1 MPLNKEALIRYRVIN
16 RCLVD
21 YRYVS
26 KNRLMAACHD
36 ALDHE
41 IGERTLEQDIHEMK
55 YDRHLGYEAPI
66 EFSKE
71 HGGYYYTE
79 PDFTIDNIPINEDEL
94 EALTFAATMF
104 DQYKHIGIFST
115 FSGAVQKIVD
125 AVNIRRI
132 MKESSSYPFVEF
144 ESAPMIKGSE
154 FLPVILGA
162 IKDRKVLT
170 FQYQRFEAQKSFR
183 HILHPYYLKEYRN
196 RWYLIGYHHELKE
209 IRTYGLDRIIEVQE
223 EPSLEFQDTG
233 FNPAEYFQTTIG
245 INVPHEKP
253 QHVILRFSA
262 NQGKYVLT
270 QPIHESQE
278 VIEMGNDFITVS
290 LDIVPNYELYA
301 IILGWGDQ
309 VEVMEPSEVRGK
321 VMEILEGALGLYVE
335 RPDF

>member
-21 YRYVS
+21 YKYVS

-66 EFSKE
+66 EYSKE
-71 HGGYYYTE
+71 KGGYYYTE
-79 PDFTIDNIPINEDEL
+79 PDFTIDNIPINEEEL

-132 MKESSSYPFVEF
+132 LKESPSYPFVEF
-144 ESAPMIKGSE
+144 ENAPMIKGSE
-154 FLPVILGA
+154 FLPVILNA
-162 IKDRKVLT
+162 IKDRKVLS
-170 FQYQRFEAQKSFR
+170 FLYQRFEAPKAYR
-183 HILHPYYLKEYRN
+183 HILHPYFLKEYRN

-209 IRTYGLDRIIEVQE
+209 IRTYGLDRIVKVQE
-223 EPSLEFQDTG
+223 EPALDFQDTC
-233 FNPAEYFQTTIG
+233 FNPVEYFQSTVG
-245 INVPHEKP
+245 IIVPDNKP
-253 QHVILRFSA
+253 QHIILRFSA
-262 NQGKYVLT
+262 KQGKYILT

-278 VIEMGNDFITVS
+278 VIEITADFITVS
-290 LDIVPNYELYA
+290 LDIVPNYELFA
-301 IILGWGDQ
+301 IILGWGGQ
-309 VEVMEPSEVRGK
+309 VEVLEPGEMREK
-321 VMEILEGALGLYVE
+321 MKEILEEALGIYMKKS
-335 RPDF
+335 

>member
-21 YRYVS
+21 YKYVS
-26 KNRLMAACHD
+26 KNRLMAACHE

-71 HGGYYYTE
+71 HGGYYYTQS
-79 PDFTIDNIPINEDEL
+79 DFTIDNIPINEDEL

-132 MKESSSYPFVEF
+132 LKESPSYPFVEF
-144 ESAPMIKGSE
+144 ENAPMIKGSE
-154 FLPVILGA
+154 FLPIILSA
-162 IKDRKVLT
+162 IKDRKVLS
-170 FQYQRFEAQKSFR
+170 FLYQRFDASNANQ

-196 RWYLIGYHHELKE
+196 RWYLIGYHNELKE
-209 IRTYGLDRIIEVQE
+209 IRTYGLDRILEVQE
-223 EPSLEFQDTG
+223 EKNLCFQDTG
-233 FNPAEYFQTTIG
+233 FNPTEYFHTTIG

-253 QHVILRFSA
+253 RHIILRFTA
-262 NQGKYVLT
+262 NQGKYVITL
-270 QPIHESQE
+270 PIHESQE
-278 VIEMGNDFITVS
+278 AVEINDNFITIS

-301 IILGWGDQ
+301 IILGWGNQ
-309 VEVMEPSEVRGK
+309 VEVLEPSDVRLQIK
-321 VMEILEGALGLYVE
+321 EMLEGAVGLY
-335 RPDF
+335 